1 MDNVNYLMRVFDGHL
16 NRAGLN
22 YKKLKS
28 KRILEIGPG
37 NSIGTA
43 LVSASCLAESYLID
57 NGNFACNSIYLYKEL
72 NEELKKRELRP
83 PDINQIKNISELL
96 EKCNSKY
103 LVNGINSFKEI
114 PDNSIDFI
122 FSQAVLEH
130 VNLYDFK
137 ELLYQTKRVL
147 SKNGICSHRVDLG
160 DHLGGKLNNLRFS
173 EKLWESN
180 FFKKSG
186 FYTNRLRCCE
196 IINICKEVG
205 FKVKK
210 IKKRKWLKPV
220 ISSSKLN
227 YKFQKFSETELL
239 VSGFDILLEHNVSN
253 TN

>member
-1 MDNVNYLMRVFDGHL
+1 MKN
-16 NRAGLN
+16 
-22 YKKLKS
+22 
-28 KRILEIGPG
+28 
-37 NSIGTA
+37 
-43 LVSASCLAESYLID
+43 
-57 NGNFACNSIYLYKEL
+57 
-72 NEELKKRELRP
+72 LKKGIKTS
-83 PDINQIKNISELL
+83 DINQIKNISELL

-196 IINICKEVG
+196 IINICNEVG

-227 YKFQKFSETELL
+227 YKFQIFSETELL
-239 VSGFDILLEHNVSN
+239 ISGFDILLEHNVSN